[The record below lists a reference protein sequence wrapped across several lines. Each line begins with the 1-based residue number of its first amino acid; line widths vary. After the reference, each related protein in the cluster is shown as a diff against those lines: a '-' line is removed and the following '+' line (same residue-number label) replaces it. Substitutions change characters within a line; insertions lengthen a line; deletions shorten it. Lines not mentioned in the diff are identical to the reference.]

1 MKSKVTT
8 DKSGDEVSEL
18 RTAINDLSDSINKI
32 DANRIVLATNI
43 GENKAFIKKTK
54 DEMQQYAKLRARWNI
69 YQGFM
74 KAVSKKGIP
83 AQIISSQLPIINSEI
98 AKILNGVVDFTVEFD
113 AKDDSRADIF
123 INYGDTKRIIE
134 LGSGM
139 EKMISSLAIRVA
151 LLNVSSL
158 PKPDILIVDEG
169 FGALD
174 ENRVTACNLLLT
186 SLKKWFKNIL
196 VITHVDGI
204 KDVADNLIE
213 IEKIGIDSHVI
224 AG

>member
-1 MKSKVTT
+1 MLSPCFPVT
-8 DKSGDEVSEL
+8 
-18 RTAINDLSDSINKI
+18 
-32 DANRIVLATNI
+32 
-43 GENKAFIKKTK
+43 
-54 DEMQQYAKLRARWNI
+54 
-69 YQGFM
+69 
-74 KAVSKKGIP
+74 
-83 AQIISSQLPIINSEI
+83 
-98 AKILNGVVDFTVEFD
+98 
-113 AKDDSRADIF
+113 
-123 INYGDTKRIIE
+123 IE
-134 LGSGM
+134 

-151 LLNVSSL
+151 LLNISSL

-213 IEKIGIDSHVI
+213 IGKNGIDSHVI
-224 AG
+224 TE